1 MSSTPVL
8 LSILIPTLVSR
19 QALFARLHAEI
30 ERQVGQAAAHAA
42 VEILSA
48 VDDGTESVGAKR
60 NRLLARASGRFTVF
74 IDDDDHISQDYI
86 HRVLRAIHDH
96 PTADCISYAGEVRFR
111 GAHPRRLV
119 HSIVYR
125 DWGALNGQYCR
136 PPCHITPIRR
146 DIAVSYRF
154 AEVDYAEDMDWT
166 LRICRDGALR
176 EEVLIDQVLYHYDS
190 RRPYLWQWL
199 LDVTQPARH
208 ALGLRRVRH
217 PGFRSGPGSLPDHS
231 RSGKWP
237 GR

>member
-30 ERQVGQAAAHAA
+30 ERQVEQAAAHAA

-48 VDDGTESVGAKR
+48 ADDGTESVGAKR

-96 PTADCISYAGEVRFR
+96 PTADCISYAGEIRFR

-119 HSIVYR
+119 LGHEQPVEREHETGEGHVPLQRQERVKHRSEQ
-125 DWGALNGQYCR
+125 D
-136 PPCHITPIRR
+136 
-146 DIAVSYRF
+146 AV
-154 AEVDYAEDMDWT
+154 
-166 LRICRDGALR
+166 
-176 EEVLIDQVLYHYDS
+176 
-190 RRPYLWQWL
+190 
-199 LDVTQPARH
+199 
-208 ALGLRRVRH
+208 
-217 PGFRSGPGSLPDHS
+217 
-231 RSGKWP
+231 
-237 GR
+237 